1 MFLWRISVDIVKFSR
16 LLQER
21 RGDKGI
27 RAFARELDISPATLS
42 RIESGKLP
50 DLETFA
56 KLCSALHI
64 DPSEILEVGEVPRPQ
79 QRPASGDAITAVHFR
94 SDAQYSVQAAQ
105 DLAALILAAQEFAN
119 QAT

>member
-1 MFLWRISVDIVKFSR
+1 MFLWRIALNIIKFSR
-16 LLQER
+16 LLQES

-27 RAFARELDISPATLS
+27 RAFARELGISPATLS

-56 KLCSALHI
+56 KLCSALRI
-64 DPSEILEVGEVPRPQ
+64 DPSEILEVREVPKAQ
-79 QRPASGDAITAVHFR
+79 QAAPSVVAATAVHFR
-94 SDAQYSVQAAQ
+94 SDAQYSVEAAK

-119 QAT
+119 QVA